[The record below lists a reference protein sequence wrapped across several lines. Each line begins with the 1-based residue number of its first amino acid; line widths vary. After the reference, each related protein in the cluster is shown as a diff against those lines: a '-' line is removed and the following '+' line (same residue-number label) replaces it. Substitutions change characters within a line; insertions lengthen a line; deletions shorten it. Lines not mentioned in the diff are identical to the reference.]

1 MIQPVSI
8 HQAEHMMVAINGVIS
23 AHHHLLATVAFL
35 KDKVQA
41 LEEQN
46 NGLTARVA
54 VLEQCGHCVGAMRP
68 RCWSNAATVLE
79 QCGHCRLQ
87 EWVGRRT
94 VTDGVAA
101 LPSDVAEQA
110 KKKCVADEKRIS
122 DRFAELIKSDPQHPL
137 HEASLVGDSTDVPLD
152 GDPPLQRQQQESL
165 WGHTT
170 SMCSTERP
178 HQHRRA
184 LDDEGG

>member
-41 LEEQN
+41 LEDQN

-54 VLEQCGHCVGAMRP
+54 
-68 RCWSNAATVLE
+68 VLE

-101 LPSDVAEQA
+101 
-110 KKKCVADEKRIS
+110 
-122 DRFAELIKSDPQHPL
+122 
-137 HEASLVGDSTDVPLD
+137 
-152 GDPPLQRQQQESL
+152 
-165 WGHTT
+165 
-170 SMCSTERP
+170 
-178 HQHRRA
+178 
-184 LDDEGG
+184 